1 VSEPTETA
9 VVVPVPPAEPV
20 IGVHRTRLDQAAG
33 WGVPAHVTVL
43 YPFVAPDR
51 IDDEVLA
58 ALRRAV
64 GTVPA
69 FDAVWRRT
77 GWFEQGVLWL
87 APEPAEPFR
96 ALTAAVVREFPDHPP
111 FGGVYPEVVPHL
123 TVANGAPME
132 EMRAAERAIRPLLPF
147 AMRVVHVQVLAG
159 TTIDRSWRVLADLP
173 LGRAGSGPG
182 PEPR

>member
-1 VSEPTETA
+1 VSESTETA
-9 VVVPVPPAEPV
+9 VVVPVPAAEPV
-20 IGVHRTRLDQAAG
+20 VGVHRARLDPAAG

-43 YPFVAPDR
+43 YPFVAPELIGPR
-51 IDDEVLA
+51 VLA
-58 ALRRAV
+58 ALARAV
-64 GTVPA
+64 ATVPA
-69 FDAVWRRT
+69 FDAAWCRT
-77 GWFEQGVLWL
+77 AWFEPAVLWV

-96 ALTAAVVREFPDHPP
+96 ALTAAVVKEFPDHPP

-123 TVANGAPME
+123 TVGNGAPVQ

-173 LGRAGSGPG
+173 LGPG
-182 PEPR
+182 APA